1 MAQKSR
7 PVVDLT
13 ASCSCG
19 AVAVTIKG
27 PVYAMFMCS
36 REDCQ
41 KATGTGHSAAAL
53 CNPDDVTITGEVT
66 TFTRPAA
73 SGATFTRSF
82 CPTCGTGVGGKS
94 SRATRAILLPVG
106 LFGADASWFAPNQ
119 LIFARSHREWDLI
132 AADLPRHTTYRE
144 GGNL

>member
-7 PVVDLT
+7 PIVDIA

-19 AVAVTIKG
+19 AVTVAVKG

-36 REDCQ
+36 CEDCQ
-41 KATGTGHSAAAL
+41 KATGTGHSTAAL
-53 CNPDDVTITGEVT
+53 CNPETVTITGEVR

-73 SGATFTRSF
+73 SGATFTRTF
-82 CPTCGTGVGGKS
+82 CPTCGTGLAGQS
-94 SRATRAILLPVG
+94 SRAPRAILMPVG
-106 LFGADASWFAPNQ
+106 LFGADTGWFAPNQ
-119 LIFARSHREWDLI
+119 LIFSRSHRDWDRI
-132 AADLPRHTTYRE
+132 ADDLPRYVTYRE